1 MLAQPPAWFMVIA
14 FLCTIGPLVIIH
26 ELGHYWVARW
36 FGIGAETFSIG
47 FGRRVAGWT
56 DKRGTL
62 WKVGWL
68 PLGGYV
74 RFVGDEDVASS
85 AADQSKLSAG
95 DRKRSF
101 HLRPV
106 YQRFLVV
113 LAGPVANFLAAILI
127 FAAFF
132 AILGKPTASPTV
144 GAIEPSS
151 VAARSGLA
159 VGDRITS
166 IAGRDVDDFRD
177 IQRLVQMRPAESV
190 RIEFDRGGEARAL
203 TVQPSVRIDKDR
215 FGNEFRIGFLGIGPT
230 GNLELKRLNAL
241 DILPEAT
248 GYCFKLTQSMVDGI
262 WQIISGRRSVKE
274 LGGPLKIAQVAGQQ
288 ASLGALEFIQL
299 VALISINLGFINLL
313 PVPMLDGGHLLFYS
327 IEAVRRRPVSPE
339 SQDWAFR
346 GGLALLLAL
355 LLLTTFNDLAS
366 FGLWDRLGRLIG

>member
-1 MLAQPPAWFMVIA
+1 MLAQPPVWFMAIA
-14 FLCTIGPLVIIH
+14 FLCVIGPLVIIH

-47 FGRRVAGWT
+47 FGRKIAGWT

-62 WKVGWL
+62 WKIGWL

-74 RFVGDEDVASS
+74 RFVGDEDAASS
-85 AADQSKLSAG
+85 SADQSKLSP
-95 DRKRSF
+95 DQRKRSF

-113 LAGPVANFLAAILI
+113 VAGPVANFILAILI

-132 AILGKPTASPTV
+132 AILGKPTASPTIGSV
-144 GAIEPSS
+144 TEAS
-151 VAARSGLA
+151 VAAKAGLT
-159 VGDRITS
+159 VGDRILS
-166 IAGRDVDDFRD
+166 VAGRGVDDFRD
-177 IQRLVQMRPAESV
+177 VQRLVQMRPAEDVEIQLERNGQLQSIIV
-190 RIEFDRGGEARAL
+190 RPAIRFEQDN
-203 TVQPSVRIDKDR
+203 
-215 FGNEFRIGFLGIGPT
+215 FGNRYRIGLLGIGPS
-230 GNLELKRLNAL
+230 GDVELKRFSAL
-241 DILPEAT
+241 QLLPEAAD
-248 GYCFKLTQSMVDGI
+248 YCVELTQSMIDGI

-288 ASLGALEFIQL
+288 ASLGWIQFVYL

-327 IEAVRRRPVSPE
+327 IEAVRRRPVSAE
-339 SQDWAFR
+339 AQEWAFR

-355 LLLTTFNDLAS
+355 LLFTTFNDLGS

>member
-1 MLAQPPAWFMVIA
+1 MLAQPPIWFIIIA
-14 FLCTIGPLVIIH
+14 FLCVIGPLVLIH

-47 FGRRVAGWT
+47 FGRKIAGWT

-62 WKVGWL
+62 WKIGWL

-74 RFVGDEDVASS
+74 RFVGDENVAS
-85 AADQSKLSAG
+85 AAGDQSVLSE
-95 DRKRSF
+95 DQKRRSF

-113 LAGPVANFLAAILI
+113 LAGPVANFLLAILI

-132 AILGKPTASPTV
+132 AVLGKPTAAPV
-144 GAIEPSS
+144 IGAVEPAS
-151 VAARSGLA
+151 AAAGAGLQP
-159 VGDRITS
+159 GDRITS

-177 IQRLVQMRPAESV
+177 IQRLVQMRPAERLEIRFQRNGEPATITVEPRV
-190 RIEFDRGGEARAL
+190 RFE
-203 TVQPSVRIDKDR
+203 KDN
-215 FGNEFRIGFLGIGPT
+215 FGNQFKIGFLGVGPS
-230 GNLELKRLNAL
+230 GDLELKRISLL
-241 DILPEAT
+241 QSFPEA
-248 GYCFKLTQSMVDGI
+248 GDYCLKLTQSMVDGI
-262 WQIISGRRSVKE
+262 WQIISGRRSVKD

-288 ASLGALEFIQL
+288 ASLGALQFIQL
-299 VALISINLGFINLL
+299 AALISINLGFINLL

-327 IEAVRRRPVSPE
+327 IEGVRRRPVSPE
-339 SQDWAFR
+339 TQDWAFR

-355 LLLTTFNDLAS
+355 LLFTTFNDLAS

>member
-1 MLAQPPAWFMVIA
+1 MLAQPPIWFMLIA
-14 FLCTIGPLVIIH
+14 FLCVIGPLVVIH

-47 FGRRVAGWT
+47 FGRQVAGWT

-62 WKVGWL
+62 WKIGWL

-74 RFVGDEDVASS
+74 RFVGDENAASE
-85 AADQSKLSAG
+85 AADQSKLSAE
-95 DRKRSF
+95 KQKLSF

-106 YQRFLVV
+106 YQRFAVV
-113 LAGPVANFLAAILI
+113 LAGPMANFLFAILI

-132 AILGKPTASPTV
+132 MSIGAPRTANLV
-144 GAIEPSS
+144 DRLEPGS
-151 VAARSGLA
+151 AAAAAGIQP
-159 VGDRITS
+159 GDRIIS
-166 IAGRDVDDFRD
+166 IAGRDTETFEQISHIVTLNPDER
-177 IQRLVQMRPAESV
+177 VSATV
-190 RIEFDRGGEARAL
+190 VRGGE
-203 TVQPSVRIDKDR
+203 TVILPVHIGVRHEEDR
-215 FGNEFRIGFLGIGPT
+215 FGQKFRIGRLGIYSGT
-230 GNLELKRLNAL
+230 VNYVRLNPL
-241 DILPEAT
+241 DAVPAAT
-248 GYCFKLTQSMVDGI
+248 SYTISLTRSMIEGI

-288 ASLGALEFIQL
+288 ASLGVLQFIQL

-339 SQDWAFR
+339 AQDWAFK

-355 LLLTTFNDLAS
+355 VLFTTFNDLGS
-366 FGLWDRLGRLIG
+366 FGLWDRLERLIG